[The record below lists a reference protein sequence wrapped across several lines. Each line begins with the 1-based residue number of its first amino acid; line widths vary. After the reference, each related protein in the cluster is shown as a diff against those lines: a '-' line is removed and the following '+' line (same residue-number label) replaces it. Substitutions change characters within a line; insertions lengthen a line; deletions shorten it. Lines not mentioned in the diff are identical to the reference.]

1 MSIPITD
8 KADNVSIFVDNMNRV
23 TETVNKQ
30 LDSSVLANLSTE
42 IKDSLVGAI
51 NELNNNKIST
61 EGDIKFLGNIAAKSF
76 NAKDYHVGADENNN
90 AYIKLL
96 DVKTNIEVNIGW
108 NGEKQKWVITDTEGK
123 EYDILTGG
131 AFDFNDNVSPLVLK
145 SMNGTAIEQYIG
157 PAGELVINSSNYSDI
172 RIQDGQTAGG
182 NSVSGKGSVKIR
194 RLF

>member
-8 KADNVSIFVDNMNRV
+8 KADNVSIFVDNMNQV
-23 TETVNKQ
+23 TDIINNQ

-51 NELNNNKIST
+51 NELNANKIST

-76 NAKDYHVGADENNN
+76 NARDYHIGADENNN

-108 NGEKQKWVITDTEGK
+108 NGEKQRWVITDPTGI
-123 EYDILTGG
+123 EYDILTGE
-131 AFDFNDNVSPLVLK
+131 AFDFNKNENSLIIKTLGAT
-145 SMNGTAIEQYIG
+145 SIERYVG
-157 PAGELVINSSNYSDI
+157 SAGELVINSSNYSDI
-172 RIQDGQTAGG
+172 RIQDGMTAGG
-182 NSVSGKGSVKIR
+182 NSVSGKGSIKIR
-194 RLF
+194 RIF